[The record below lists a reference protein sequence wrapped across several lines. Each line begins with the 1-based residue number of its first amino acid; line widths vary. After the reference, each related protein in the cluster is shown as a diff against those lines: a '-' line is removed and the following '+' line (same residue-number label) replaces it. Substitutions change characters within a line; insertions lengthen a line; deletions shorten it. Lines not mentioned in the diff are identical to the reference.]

1 MPACLC
7 EYPAATT
14 QEYLEAVPLLEEP
27 CQDDHHSKLRL
38 THVILA
44 CAVVLVEIVR
54 ALRSDPERSQ
64 QKGVSSQQNNMNPL
78 QDDEGDQPAPM
89 TVRRSPS
96 VVGGRRSS
104 RINEL
109 QHLKRLE
116 DTGSAADVIEH
127 LRIKNLGIAIMMA
140 GLRVPSAS
148 HGTVICCH
156 AAGDLEDKEPK

>member
-1 MPACLC
+1 MADEPGDYCGAENCAAMWTSDGQWTDLPCAWGLDDTHGPPPACLC

-78 QDDEGDQPAPM
+78 QDDEGDQPDPVTSATM
-89 TVRRSPS
+89 YNAL
-96 VVGGRRSS
+96 GGVA
-104 RINEL
+104 L
-109 QHLKRLE
+109 
-116 DTGSAADVIEH
+116 SAAFVF
-127 LRIKNLGIAIMMA
+127 LP
-140 GLRVPSAS
+140 GLVGAL
-148 HGTVICCH
+148 V
-156 AAGDLEDKEPK
+156 